1 LAPSNDTFALA
12 SNESIVID
20 GANSVSGA
28 PGHQFA
34 HAGLSLGAALLAL
47 VFAVFVLRR
56 AWVSRLL
63 ATCLALAA
71 LPGLVCV
78 LVLRADAPTRRPALA
93 RAVTS
98 TLEVL
103 APHTRWPANPVTV
116 SGEDDGV
123 LFPLLR
129 YALPSRPSRSEEQLE
144 VHGSS
149 LDLRCART
157 AAKITCESPP
167 W

>member
-1 LAPSNDTFALA
+1 MAPSNDPFALA
-12 SNESIVID
+12 SNESIIID

-28 PGHQFA
+28 PGHQFP
-34 HAGLSLGAALLAL
+34 HAQLSLGAALLAL
-47 VFAVFVLRR
+47 VFTVLVLRR
-56 AWVSRLL
+56 GRLTRFL
-63 ATCLALAA
+63 AACLALAT
-71 LPGLVCV
+71 LPGLACV

-98 TLEVL
+98 TLDVL
-103 APHTRWPANPVTV
+103 GPYTGWPANPSTV
-116 SGEDDGV
+116 SREDDGV

-129 YALPSRPSRSEEQLE
+129 YALPSRPAGGVEQLE
-144 VHGSS
+144 VRGGS

-157 AAKITCESPP
+157 AATAFCESPP